1 MFIYLWT
8 KETPLFRN
16 EAEAQITDYKNH
28 IENLVQERAKLLQE
42 IEKNTSTP
50 LQTKDN
56 ESQTD
61 DREHEKLVEANNKLK
76 RVLQTFTDKIHRAVT
91 EKPALFDGIGEE
103 TNERL
108 EHMISTIENQASQ
121 IDVLHANR
129 DQVEEQLRN
138 ENKELQKY
146 KDTILT
152 SLKMSFFFKFS

>member
-1 MFIYLWT
+1 
-8 KETPLFRN
+8 
-16 EAEAQITDYKNH
+16 
-28 IENLVQERAKLLQE
+28 
-42 IEKNTSTP
+42 
-50 LQTKDN
+50 
-56 ESQTD
+56 
-61 DREHEKLVEANNKLK
+61 
-76 RVLQTFTDKIHRAVT
+76 VLQTFTDKIHRAVT